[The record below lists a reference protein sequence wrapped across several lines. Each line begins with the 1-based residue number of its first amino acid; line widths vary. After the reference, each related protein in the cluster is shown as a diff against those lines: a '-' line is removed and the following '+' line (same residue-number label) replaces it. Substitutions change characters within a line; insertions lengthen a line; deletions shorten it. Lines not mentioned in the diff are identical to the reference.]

1 MEYVYA
7 ALMLHRLGK
16 EVNENSMKKVVEAA
30 GAKPDDIKIKALVT
44 ALGEVNIDEALKKA
58 MVAPVA
64 APVAPAAPG
73 EAAKAAA
80 AKEEK
85 KEEEGKA
92 QEEALSGLSSLFG

>member
-16 EVNENSMKKVVEAA
+16 EVNEDSMKKIVEAA
-30 GAKPDDIKIKALVT
+30 GAKPDNTKIKALVT
-44 ALGEVNIDEALKKA
+44 ALGEVNIDEALKTA
-58 MVAPVA
+58 MAAPVA
-64 APVAPAAPG
+64 APAAPAAAGGATKTP
-73 EAAKAAA
+73 A